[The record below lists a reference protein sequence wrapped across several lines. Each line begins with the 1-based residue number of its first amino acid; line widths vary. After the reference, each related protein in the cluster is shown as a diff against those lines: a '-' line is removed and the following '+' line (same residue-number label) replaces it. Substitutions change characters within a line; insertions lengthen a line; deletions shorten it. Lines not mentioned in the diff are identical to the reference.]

1 MSKPQKIFVGL
12 SGGVDSSVAA
22 LLLKQQGYD
31 VVGVF
36 LRCMNLDGCA
46 DADAEDA
53 RKVAEHI
60 GIPFYSWD
68 FEERYRDAVV
78 HPLIDGYREGTTPNP
93 DVACNKEI
101 KFGAF
106 LEAARSLGGGAVAT
120 GHYART
126 VEEDGVM
133 YLAQAADQE
142 KDQTYFLCMLEEE
155 VLRRAYFPLA
165 DLQKSEVRRIATE
178 ARLPTAA
185 KKDSQGICFLGKVSL
200 SDYLRTQLP
209 IEQGKLLNAAG
220 EEIGN
225 HDGAWF
231 YTVGQRSGFYITG
244 SRGSV
249 ATPAY
254 YVAARDV
261 RANTVTVVEHDDKLL
276 FMRSVRLTNIV
287 THTPVMQA
295 TLQGT
300 AVLARTRYRQ
310 ELAPAM
316 LKREGENWLLT
327 FDGVHSI
334 AAPGQAAVCYDQAG
348 RVLLGGIISEI
359 L

>member
-1 MSKPQKIFVGL
+1 MSKTQKIFVGL

-22 LLLKQQGYD
+22 LLLKQQGHN

-36 LRCMNLDGCA
+36 LRCVNLDGCA

-53 RKVAEHI
+53 RKVAEYI

-78 HPLIDGYREGTTPNP
+78 HPMIDGYREGVTPNP

-126 VEEDGVM
+126 VEEDGVT
-133 YLAQAADQE
+133 YLARAADQE

-155 VLRRAYFPLA
+155 ILRQAVFPLA
-165 DLQKSEVRRIATE
+165 DLKKPEVRRIAAE
-178 ARLPTAA
+178 AGLPTAS

-209 IEQGKLLNAAG
+209 IEQGKLLDAAG
-220 EEIGN
+220 KEIGV

-231 YTVGQRSGFYITG
+231 YTVGQRSGFHITG

-261 RANTVTVVEHDDKLL
+261 GANTVTVVEYDDTLL
-276 FMRSVRLTNIV
+276 LMRAVRLTNIV

-295 TLQGT
+295 ALQGV

-316 LKREGENWLLT
+316 LKRVGEDWLLT
-327 FDGVHSI
+327 FDLPHPV
-334 AAPGQAAVCYDQAG
+334 AAPGQAAVCYDLAG
-348 RVLLGGIISEI
+348 RVLASGIISET